1 MNLSEMITLVRGDLK
16 DESSPYQWSDEEL
29 TRHINHALRELSES
43 LPLPAKAMLPTVSDF
58 REVSISSLTDRVMV
72 QALEYPLEEYPPRYQ
87 RFSLWGDAM
96 TILSGD
102 EPDGS
107 NCCVYYGKLHSIDD
121 NGSTLPG
128 KHGDLIVTGA
138 CGYAALSLAAAS
150 INKVNIGGRLTS
162 EELRIWG
169 NERLKIFKERLK
181 RLGRRQRVRTQQLFA
196 D

>member
-29 TRHINHALRELSES
+29 TRHIKHALRELSES
-43 LPLPAKAMLPTVSDF
+43 LPLPAKAMLPTVSDS

-102 EPDGS
+102 EPDSS

-128 KHGDLIVTGA
+128 KHEDLIVTGA

-162 EELRIWG
+162 EELRTWG
-169 NERLKIFKERLK
+169 NEKLKIFKERLK